1 MKIQSALAATRADEG
16 AARSGVAEL
25 EEETAAVAVEQGGE
39 DDAEAG
45 ERGEQPAE
53 GAPASLSA
61 PTIAAVLAPVRAAAP
76 STSSDEPQ
84 RARSGGMSPLLP
96 VLAAAAAAA
105 GFWLF
110 RRARVG
116 SGGSAAAGGA
126 SKAGGKASSATRAGA
141 RKGRGGAASSASSAP
156 APPPPPPEPVDPD
169 TFDILA
175 APAPEAAA
183 AATAKPSG
191 SLPLPL
197 GGVRLVVGEDVDLAG
212 AASSLGAPGAVV
224 TQAAAASCPAVTKL
238 QAAGAVLVGKSAVQ
252 PLAMDVLGANYGNP
266 YNKAH
271 VAGGGNTGAAAAI
284 ATGAAQLAVVTDA
297 LGSARVPAACCGL
310 YCYRATPGALG
321 QANAAAAAAAAG
333 GQPEGWQESLAVM
346 AADPNTLLKAAQT
359 LGAPGSFNLR
369 GEIVRF
375 VVAEDLFAA
384 CAVEYQ
390 PAGLAIKRAILKW
403 AGSEQ
408 AGAVQLCRFLA
419 ENSAGWQS
427 LQPDALLAD
436 IGGLP
441 PGLAAWASAARL
453 LRSAGLRLA
462 LPELAAAEEEQAQQ
476 QEQQEQAVTKEAATG
491 EEQPEEGTEGSSKVA
506 GEDAESGAEKKEQP
520 DGQAAKEAAAGG
532 ATAGGDEPQRPPRRQ
547 LLPAAPTPE
556 RLAAAREAATQLYDT
571 LRHTVKPDTVIV
583 LPVVP
588 AAPPR
593 RRTAVSTPE
602 GAAFEALTH
611 CFNSLASLA
620 QCPVVV
626 VPLGTVADGTPL
638 AAALM
643 GCAKFDARLLA
654 VAAKMGP
661 VMAEAFEG
669 VKEGLAEAVRK
680 QQEAE
685 EAGPASAAAAAS
697 SSSGPAS
704 AASAPAAGSRGGAA
718 ATASG
723 AASSSSSGGAA
734 AAAAVDPRRVERAER
749 FKGRG
754 NELFKAGKFAD
765 ALTEYSKAINEHP
778 DNPVYYNNRAM
789 ACLKIFRFEQAEEDC
804 NRALRF
810 DLKEADKAKALLRR
824 ATARSALQKYPEA
837 EKDLRA
843 VLAVEPNNRQAREDL
858 QHLQQMKAD
867 MAAAQ
872 QRMVQE
878 FAAQRAMAPGAAAGA
893 GAGAAG
899 RGGAGAGAGAYD
911 PAAELGL
918 PPGLDFSQVAAAG
931 GPEAFLQQML
941 QQQANGGMSR

>member
-1 MKIQSALAATRADEG
+1 MRNQSALSRTPGAEEEARSAAAVKVEDAAVGVADQDGEEEQREAGDQEGAQPTEGEPASAPAAAVPAAAATPAP
-16 AARSGVAEL
+16 AAGP
-25 EEETAAVAVEQGGE
+25 AAVS
-39 DDAEAG
+39 
-45 ERGEQPAE
+45 
-53 GAPASLSA
+53 GASVGSH
-61 PTIAAVLAPVRAAAP
+61 
-76 STSSDEPQ
+76 
-84 RARSGGMSPLLP
+84 RARSGGVSPLLP
-96 VLAAAAAAA
+96 VLAVAAAAA
-105 GFWLF
+105 GVWFI
-110 RRARVG
+110 RRALG
-116 SGGSAAAGGA
+116 GNGAASSGGKAAGKTSSAAAGGA
-126 SKAGGKASSATRAGA
+126 SRTAS
-141 RKGRGGAASSASSAP
+141 RKGRGGAAAASSSAP

-169 TFDILA
+169 TFEILA

-197 GGVRLVVGEDVDLAG
+197 GGVRLLVGEDVDLLG
-212 AASSLGAPGAVV
+212 AATSLGAPEAVLCA
-224 TQAAAASCPAVTKL
+224 AAAASCPAVTKL
-238 QAAGAVLVGKSAVQ
+238 QAAGAVLVGKAAIQ

-297 LGSARVPAACCGL
+297 LGSATVPAACCGV

-321 QANAAAAAAAAG
+321 QPNAATEAAAAG
-333 GQPEGWQESLAVM
+333 GQPEGWQESLAIM

-375 VVAEDLFAA
+375 VVAEDLFSA

-408 AGAVQLCRFLA
+408 AGAVQLCRFLS

-453 LRSAGLRLA
+453 LRTAGLRAA
-462 LPELAAAEEEQAQQ
+462 LPGLAADEEPEKGEQRAEQKEGEAKETEEEGADGEAKATAEGGEEQKEGEGKAAEE
-476 QEQQEQAVTKEAATG
+476 
-491 EEQPEEGTEGSSKVA
+491 
-506 GEDAESGAEKKEQP
+506 
-520 DGQAAKEAAAGG
+520 QAAKAPGVDAGAGG
-532 ATAGGDEPQRPPRRQ
+532 ETRPPRRQ

-556 RLAAAREAATQLYDT
+556 RLAAAREAAAQLYDT

-593 RRTAVSTPE
+593 RRSAVSTPE

-643 GCAKFDARLLA
+643 GCARFDARLLA

-669 VKEGLAEAVRK
+669 VKQGLAEAVRK

-685 EAGPASAAAAAS
+685 EAGSAPAAAP
-697 SSSGPAS
+697 SSSGASS
-704 AASAPAAGSRGGAA
+704 AASVPAAGSRGGAA
-718 ATASG
+718 AAGGG
-723 AASSSSSGGAA
+723 AASSSGASGGGAAAA
-734 AAAAVDPRRVERAER
+734 AAAAVDPRRAERAER

-810 DLKEADKAKALLRR
+810 DLKEGDKAKALLRR
-824 ATARSALQKYPEA
+824 ATARSALQKYGEA

-858 QHLQQMKAD
+858 THLQQMKAD

-872 QRMVQE
+872 QRMVQD
-878 FAAQRAMAPGAAAGA
+878 FAAQRAMAPGGAEAVAAAAG
-893 GAGAAG
+893 G
-899 RGGAGAGAGAYD
+899 RAGGAGAYH
-911 PAAELGL
+911 PAAGLGL
-918 PPGLDFSQVAAAG
+918 PSGLDFSQVAAAG
-931 GPEAFLQQML
+931 GPEAFLQQMMN
-941 QQQANGGMSR
+941 QANGGMPR